1 MKKYQFVQFDLQRLA
16 DQRPVQGFD
25 VSISVMGPNGPEFI
39 GEYQELEFKIQDED
53 EEYWLTGSRTAMLL
67 DGDIKITGKLK
78 RGWVSL
84 DIISR
89 MYGQSSIRRGQSTL
103 SSLRFTISATIDA
116 PFKGLLGRINL
127 EDCKFNELSIAIKA
141 GKGVVEK
148 DMNFKA
154 EGISEA

>member
-1 MKKYQFVQFDLQRLA
+1 MKDFQFNLQNHA
-16 DQRPVQGFD
+16 EQRPVQGFD
-25 VSISVMGPNGPEFI
+25 VSISVMGPDGPEFV
-39 GEYQELEFKIQDED
+39 GEYQELEWKIQDED

-89 MYGQSSIRRGQSTL
+89 LYGQSSIRRGESTL
-103 SSLRFTISATIDA
+103 SSLRFTITATVDA
-116 PFKGLLGRINL
+116 PSKGLLGRIKL
-127 EDCKFNELSIAIKA
+127 EDCKFNEIGIGIKA
-141 GKGVVEK
+141 GKGVVNK
-148 DMNFKA
+148 DMSFKA